1 MKAVKMLEKCLGNIG
16 LMKFKQADYFLKW
29 KSFNIIRFIVVKRIQ
44 IEKIKGKM
52 MNIKSVLLE
61 KMVSVIKQGDEPMRI
76 KE

>member
-16 LMKFKQADYFLKW
+16 LMKFEQADYFLKW